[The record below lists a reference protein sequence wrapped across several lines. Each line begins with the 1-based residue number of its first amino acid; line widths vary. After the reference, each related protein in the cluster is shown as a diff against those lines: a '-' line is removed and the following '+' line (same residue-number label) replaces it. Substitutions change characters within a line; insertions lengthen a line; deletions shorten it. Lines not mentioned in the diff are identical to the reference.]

1 MAGLFDNI
9 SSYDNF
15 ISKLKFSIKT
25 IETFKEKIDYK
36 TVTHQTKVFIESLRR
51 QGIIKSYV
59 LLSDKTD
66 ICNLKNGILTIIKIK
81 IDTEPNKKIK
91 EESLKQLYNLYNLD
105 YKYAKVTINSRIIE
119 VGFDFDKWLLDSF
132 KD

>member
-36 TVTHQTKVFIESLRR
+36 TVTHQTKVFIESLKR

-105 YKYAKVTINSRIIE
+105 YKYAELTINSRIIE
-119 VGFDFDKWLLDSF
+119 VGFNFDKWLLDSF

>member
-105 YKYAKVTINSRIIE
+105 YKTT
-119 VGFDFDKWLLDSF
+119 LL
-132 KD
+132 

>member
-105 YKYAKVTINSRIIE
+105 YKYTKITINSRIIE